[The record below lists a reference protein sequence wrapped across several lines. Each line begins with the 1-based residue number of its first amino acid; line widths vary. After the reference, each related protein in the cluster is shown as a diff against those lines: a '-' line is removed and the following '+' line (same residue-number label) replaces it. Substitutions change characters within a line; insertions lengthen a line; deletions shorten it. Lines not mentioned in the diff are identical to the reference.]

1 MRIEVFVNEPLD
13 SNCYV
18 LEYDSHAIVV
28 DPGCADV
35 SLVADYI
42 AQHALVV
49 DYIIL
54 THEHID
60 HVQGVKRLTEQFGA
74 EVIASAEC
82 FEALADPCLNLS
94 AEYPGVEPQNYLPD
108 RIITIDSLG
117 GHLVWNGV
125 EFRFFVTRGHSAGS
139 ICIATSDVLFS
150 GDTLLEKIKTYT
162 TAPNSSIV
170 ELRDSLLI
178 IKNTFSPTQIVYPG
192 HGIPFTLK
200 DVEPFIDAQMRLL
213 DRKIARLQKK

>member
-18 LEYDSHAIVV
+18 LEHDSHAIVV

-60 HVQGVKRLTEQFGA
+60 HVQGVKRLAEQFGV

-170 ELRDSLLI
+170 ELRDSLSM
-178 IKNTFSPTQIVYPG
+178 IKNTFLPTQIVYPG

>member
-18 LEYDSHAIVV
+18 LERDSHAIVI
-28 DPGCADV
+28 DPGCVDISSV
-35 SLVADYI
+35 VGYI
-42 AQHALVV
+42 AQRALVV

-60 HVQGVKRLTEQFGA
+60 HVQGVKRLAEQYGV

-82 FEALADPCLNLS
+82 IEALADPRLNLS

-125 EFRFFVTRGHSAGS
+125 EFRFFATRGHSAGS
-139 ICIATSDVLFS
+139 ICIAISDVLFS

-170 ELRDSLLI
+170 ELRDSFELI
-178 IKNTFSPTQIVYPG
+178 KSSFSSQLMVCPG
-192 HGIPFTLK
+192 HGTPFTLK

-213 DRKIARLQKK
+213 DRKIARLQQK